1 MNDINDLNTLAA
13 LVLSGAG
20 ESLYE
25 ISVPQI
31 TPTESESDTDLPALS
46 IAA

>member
-1 MNDINDLNTLAA
+1 MNDINDFNTLAA
-13 LVLSGAG
+13 LILSGAG

-25 ISVPQI
+25 ISVQQI
-31 TPTESESDTDLPALS
+31 TPTESDSDLPALS